1 MIEYVYDYLSILFAK
16 LKDRKKIRA
25 VILFGSFARG
35 DNRKDSDID
44 IFIDTIKDYKK
55 EVEEISKEALNEF
68 ELKASRSWHLKGMK
82 NAISLIID
90 DINLDKWKELKKE
103 ISIYGIVLYG
113 KILADEKVENSVLVS
128 YDLSGLKQK
137 NKMKVIRNLY
147 GYTIKKG
154 KKEYIQEGLLSK
166 LKAERMSNAIL
177 IGLENYKEVLEL
189 LRENKVP
196 VKIKH
201 VSM

>member
-1 MIEYVYDYLSILFAK
+1 ME
-16 LKDRKKIRA
+16 
-25 VILFGSFARG
+25 
-35 DNRKDSDID
+35 
-44 IFIDTIKDYKK
+44 
-55 EVEEISKEALNEF
+55 
-68 ELKASRSWHLKGMK
+68 
-82 NAISLIID
+82 NA
-90 DINLDKWKELKKE
+90 
-103 ISIYGIVLYG
+103 
-113 KILADEKVENSVLVS
+113 VLVS

-154 KKEYIQEGLLSK
+154 KKEYVQAGLLSK
-166 LKAERMSNAIL
+166 LKAEKMSNAVL

-189 LRENKVP
+189 LRENKVL